1 MASFGR
7 VLRGV
12 WRLGRVA
19 AHVLRGV
26 WIVRREFDGA
36 SAAHRCARIQWWS
49 AMLLALLGLRL
60 RPGGRFHVGPQLIVA
75 NHVSWLDIMAVH
87 AICPQARFVS
97 KADVKAW
104 PLLGGLIVQAGT
116 LFIEREN
123 RRDALRVVHQSAE
136 ALKAGDT
143 VAFFPEGTTSD
154 GHHLLPFHAN
164 LLQAA
169 VVTGVPVQPL
179 ALRFSEPGHAVSPS
193 AAYIGDTTLA
203 QSLWMIAC
211 ADGLEVHVEVLAP
224 LDPAGLDRRA
234 LSQQVRGRIADALGL
249 PSKPDAREGD
259 VS

>member
-1 MASFGR
+1 VATFGQR
-7 VLRGV
+7 LRAV
-12 WRLGRVA
+12 WRVTRMAG
-19 AHVLRGV
+19 HVLRGA
-26 WIVRREFDGA
+26 WIAWREFDGA
-36 SAAHRCARIQWWS
+36 SPAHRCARIQQWS
-49 AMLLALLGLRL
+49 AEMLALLGITL
-60 RPGGRFHVGPQLIVA
+60 RPSGRFQHGPQLLAI

-87 AICPQARFVS
+87 AVCPQARFVS

-104 PLLGGLIVQAGT
+104 PLLGWLITQAGT

-123 RRDALRVVHQSAE
+123 KRDALRVVHQSAE

-169 VVTGVPVQPL
+169 VSSGAPVQPI

-193 AAYIGDTTLA
+193 AAYIGETTLV

-211 ADGLEVHVEVLAP
+211 ASGIEVHVDVLEPVASV
-224 LDPAGLDRRA
+224 GLDRRA
-234 LSQQVRGRIADALGL
+234 LVQAVRGRIAGALGL
-249 PSKPDAREGD
+249 GEAAHNPG
-259 VS
+259 